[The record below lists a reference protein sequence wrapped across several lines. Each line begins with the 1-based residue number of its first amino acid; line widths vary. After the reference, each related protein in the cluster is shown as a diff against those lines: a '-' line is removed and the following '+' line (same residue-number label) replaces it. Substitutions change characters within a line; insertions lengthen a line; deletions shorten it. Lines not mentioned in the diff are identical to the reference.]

1 MNRLD
6 FYYKLL
12 RTTENQVEKARNK
25 RTILTILFFSLL
37 YFLIACMVDKPT
49 GLEILGTLL
58 VSLVFGGIHFFV
70 NAIVFS
76 TLNTKSEAE
85 NKNLELIRKQIRELE
100 QKQTD

>member
-25 RTILTILFFSLL
+25 RTILTILLFSLL
-37 YFLIACMVDKPT
+37 YFLIFYFTYDPT
-49 GLEILGTLL
+49 GLEIPGTLFA
-58 VSLVFGGIHFFV
+58 SLFIGGFHFWLNSIIFT
-70 NAIVFS
+70 
-76 TLNTKSEAE
+76 TLHTKSEAE
-85 NKNLELIRKQIRELE
+85 NKNIELIKKQIKDLE